1 MSLSISGAYLEVW
14 GLLSA
19 ADTTAMTL
27 HIRPQRGASS
37 ASPYHLNSTHI
48 SVLLAI
54 VPVLAGISILVPFLK
69 ANFIYN
75 QIYRLSMEAEKILL
89 VAGEAYSGV
98 VDPRLVVLAAQI
110 KQQLGV
116 MNDELVYLIAIG
128 YGMYVLYGI
137 IFWLVR
143 ISIMACH
150 EQRELNT
157 RF

>member
-1 MSLSISGAYLEVW
+1 
-14 GLLSA
+14 
-19 ADTTAMTL
+19 
-27 HIRPQRGASS
+27 
-37 ASPYHLNSTHI
+37 
-48 SVLLAI
+48 
-54 VPVLAGISILVPFLK
+54 
-69 ANFIYN
+69 
-75 QIYRLSMEAEKILL
+75 MEAEKILL